1 MKKYFVYL
9 DDGKDVYKIAVPAET
24 EDKAKEFVN
33 GNGEVIAVKEI
44 NCLIETEKVAEA
56 LISSQQFDDVQMDLI
71 IRALE
76 FIGITE

>member
-1 MKKYFVYL
+1 MRKYYVYL
-9 DDGKDVYKIAVPAET
+9 DDGNDVYKIAVPAEN

-44 NCLIETEKVAEA
+44 NCSIKTEKVADA
-56 LISSQQFDDVQMDLI
+56 LISSQQFDDTQMDLI

>member
-1 MKKYFVYL
+1 MKKYFVYM
-9 DDGKDVYKIAVPAET
+9 DDGKDVYKIAVPAEN
-24 EDKAKEFVN
+24 EDKAREFVN

-56 LISSQQFDDVQMDLI
+56 LISSQQFDDTQMDLI

-76 FIGITE
+76 FIGIAE